1 MIIVIK
7 TQHNE
12 PRTSSAFLSGI
23 RKPEIIFAFHFLS
36 EGTSFSNKELLQ
48 VHKKV
53 QRSGGKMDRGH
64 KSRLQEGKRAFKHR
78 EGWITLLILGD
89 VHVIILW
96 RNYSLELDEQSLKFY
111 NILRE
116 NESAIQ

>member
-1 MIIVIK
+1 MGAYFIILEAVWYFHKTETWKRFVTVIIVIK

-23 RKPEIIFAFHFLS
+23 RKLEIIFAFHFLS

-64 KSRLQEGKRAFKHR
+64 KSCLQEGKRAFKHR

-89 VHVIILW
+89 VHVIIL
-96 RNYSLELDEQSLKFY
+96 
-111 NILRE
+111 
-116 NESAIQ
+116 